1 MKGNGALIYAGLFV
15 FVSRLV
21 DGRTAFPEPFYAAAV
36 GRSLGPRWVMLS
48 RTAATTRRSRGS
60 ETGDRRGGGGG
71 GGGSTGSQE
80 SPGQR
85 RLFVW
90 KSVGLGIS

>member
-1 MKGNGALIYAGLFV
+1 MSCFDRRVRTPMKGLSVPRNGALIYAGLFV

-36 GRSLGPRWVMLS
+36 GRSLGPRWVISS

-60 ETGDRRGGGGG
+60 ETGDRR
-71 GGGSTGSQE
+71 
-80 SPGQR
+80 
-85 RLFVW
+85 
-90 KSVGLGIS
+90 